1 MKEYKRPEKL
11 TDDEIL
17 QALFRG
23 AKEVFGNGIYIATFN
38 HECGYDFLSFEYLED
53 WTDLRCN
60 KIGYNGYELNDGKY
74 YSAHESDKYL
84 IDVLNENDWKFEFE
98 RESIQW

>member
-1 MKEYKRPEKL
+1 MKEYKRPENL

-17 QALFRG
+17 QQLFIG
-23 AKEVFGNGIYIATFN
+23 AKDVFGNGIYIATYN

-53 WTDLRCN
+53 WTDIRYN
-60 KIGYNGYELNDGKY
+60 KIGYDGYELNDGKY
-74 YSAHESDKYL
+74 YSAEENDKYL
-84 IDVLNENDWKFEFE
+84 IDVLKENGWKFEFE